1 MRYLQYI
8 LYGVIVG
15 RWLIGIK
22 ERISQSKNLGSK
34 NRGRYVVIG
43 MNSGKEEFILVGQTG
58 DRVKA
63 KDAANFVDENTLF
76 YIPICYDMLDPNDRV
91 EFGSRPYCTHIEKE
105 DEYWIRKA
113 RSML

>member
-15 RWLIGIK
+15 RWLLCVKGRLSPCK
-22 ERISQSKNLGSK
+22 VQ
-34 NRGRYVVIG
+34 GRYAVVCAH
-43 MNSGKEEFILVGQTG
+43 SGKDEYILVGNTMDKG
-58 DRVKA
+58 KA
-63 KDAANFVDENTLF
+63 ADVTKFVDENTLF
-76 YIPICYDMLDPNDRV
+76 YIPACYDLLEPNDRA
-91 EFGSRPYCTHIEKE
+91 EFDSRPYCPYIEKE

>member
-15 RWLIGIK
+15 RWL
-22 ERISQSKNLGSK
+22 LGVKCRLSTCK
-34 NRGRYVVIG
+34 VQGRYAVVAAH
-43 MNSGKEEFILVGQTG
+43 SSKDEYILVGNTMDEG
-58 DRVKA
+58 KA
-63 KDAANFVDENTLF
+63 EDVTKFVDENTMF
-76 YIPICYDMLDPNDRV
+76 YIPVCYDLLDPNDRT
-91 EFGSRPYCTHIEKE
+91 EFGSRPYCPHIEKE

>member
-15 RWLIGIK
+15 RWLLGVK
-22 ERISQSKNLGSK
+22 GRISQCKVLGRYAVVGAHSSKNE
-34 NRGRYVVIG
+34 Y
-43 MNSGKEEFILVGQTG
+43 ILVGNTM
-58 DRVKA
+58 DERKA
-63 KDAANFVDENTLF
+63 DDVAKFVDENTMF
-76 YIPICYDMLDPNDRV
+76 YIPVCYDLLDPNNRE
-91 EFGSRPYCTHIEKE
+91 EFRSRLYCPYIEKE

>member
-15 RWLIGIK
+15 KWLLGVK
-22 ERISQSKNLGSK
+22 GRIFPGKVQ
-34 NRGRYVVIG
+34 GRYAVVATHC
-43 MNSGKEEFILVGQTG
+43 SKDEYILVGSTMDEG
-58 DRVKA
+58 KA
-63 KDAANFVDENTLF
+63 KDATRFVEENTMF
-76 YIPICYDMLDPNDRV
+76 YIPVCYDLLDTNDRA
-91 EFGSRPYCTHIEKE
+91 EFGSRHYCPYIDKE